1 MQQEKNSLLYER
13 ACRKI
18 PGGVNSPVRAWKAVG
33 ATPLFIARAEGAYV
47 YDVSGRKFVDL
58 VGSWGPAILGHA
70 QPKIIRALGKA
81 AAHGTTFGAPTEN
94 EVRLAELIGEFFPSV
109 EKVRLVSSG
118 TEATMSAL
126 RLARAYTARSKI
138 IKFDGCYHGHSDSL
152 LVKAGSG
159 VATLGLPGSPG
170 VPRGFASETLVAK
183 FNDLQ
188 SVERLFRRHGR
199 SVAAVIVEPI
209 CGNMG
214 VILPNPGFL
223 AALRKLT
230 RRHGAL
236 LIVDE
241 VITGFRVAA
250 GGAQA
255 LYKLKPDITCL
266 GKILGGGLPL
276 AAFGGRREIM
286 DWLAPEGPVYQAGTL
301 SGNPL
306 AVAAGLTTLQSL
318 MRRDIYEQLETKGKY
333 LESGFKKS
341 LAAHGIKG
349 TINRVGSMS
358 TLFFGM
364 NHVRN
369 ADQAR
374 QVDRN
379 QFARFFHGMLA
390 RGVYLPP
397 SPFETMFIS
406 LAHGRNE
413 LRRVIEAFD
422 GWARDETAS

>member
-1 MQQEKNSLLYER
+1 
-13 ACRKI
+13 
-18 PGGVNSPVRAWKAVG
+18 
-33 ATPLFIARAEGAYV
+33 
-47 YDVSGRKFVDL
+47 
-58 VGSWGPAILGHA
+58 
-70 QPKIIRALGKA
+70 
-81 AAHGTTFGAPTEN
+81 
-94 EVRLAELIGEFFPSV
+94 
-109 EKVRLVSSG
+109 
-118 TEATMSAL
+118 
-126 RLARAYTARSKI
+126 
-138 IKFDGCYHGHSDSL
+138 
-152 LVKAGSG
+152 
-159 VATLGLPGSPG
+159 
-170 VPRGFASETLVAK
+170 
-183 FNDLQ
+183 
-188 SVERLFRRHGR
+188 
-199 SVAAVIVEPI
+199 
-209 CGNMG
+209 
-214 VILPNPGFL
+214 
-223 AALRKLT
+223 
-230 RRHGAL
+230 
-236 LIVDE
+236 
-241 VITGFRVAA
+241 
-250 GGAQA
+250 
-255 LYKLKPDITCL
+255 
-266 GKILGGGLPL
+266 
-276 AAFGGRREIM
+276 
-286 DWLAPEGPVYQAGTL
+286 
-301 SGNPL
+301 
-306 AVAAGLTTLQSL
+306 